1 MIKQDFIMLIMNC
14 KKYAKK
20 ALFQKKTWLP
30 NIPSFLK
37 YYHVVGDPELETEY
51 KFDNENNTLWVKT
64 GDDYNSLPDKVITSY
79 NAVHNTFNYKYI
91 FKTDDDQILTNQN
104 FFNILLGLLEKT
116 IPTLHYG
123 GHIVDVPLPYLSQ
136 YYKIHP
142 ELPRNLPILQT
153 KYCSG
158 RFYFLSKHAVSNL
171 LTKRERINKEFLE
184 DYAIGYNLDSYYKC
198 NLLSLAT
205 NKFFIDI
212 EKSDFPKLLKEG
224 KI

>member
-20 ALFQKKTWLP
+20 ALFQKRTWLP
-30 NIPSFLK
+30 KIPSYLK

-79 NAVHNTFNYKYI
+79 NAVHKTFNYKYI

-123 GHIVDVPLPYLSQ
+123 GHIIDVQLPHISQ